1 MTGSRITRTSEVL
14 LHISGNATNQACGI
28 GLVSTSSFLA
38 TNPANEPVTSGLL
51 FAREEHINS
60 SMTFIESR
68 LRKADH
74 SSESKPVKIVFRPIS
89 EWSEMF
95 QCAVGKFMRRSRA

>member
-1 MTGSRITRTSEVL
+1 MSQFSV
-14 LHISGNATNQACGI
+14 SGNATSQACGI

-38 TNPANEPVTSGLL
+38 TNPADKPITSVLPVT
-51 FAREEHINS
+51 REEHINS
-60 SMTFIESR
+60 SLTFAESR

-74 SSESKPVKIVFRPIS
+74 SSKSKPVKIVFRPIS

-95 QCAVGKFMRRSRA
+95 